1 VGSTRARG
9 LAACPLLIAL
19 ACRLAAQPA
28 QPGAFPGP
36 DDPVITL
43 DGFCV
48 DSAPQGQAC
57 KTIITRAQFEKLTEA
72 LQPGMPLPLRLKV
85 ANAYAR
91 NMRMAAAAEKR
102 GLDKTPAFQEEM
114 RFARMQL
121 LSQDLNNV
129 LQAAANDIT
138 EADLEDYYR
147 KNQPS
152 FEEATV
158 ARIFIPHSKQT
169 DSGGHAEAATSEA
182 AMTTVAAD
190 LRARAVRGE
199 DPDRLQI
206 EAYAAAGI
214 ARTTA
219 NTKIENVR
227 RTTLPPAHE
236 TVLELQPGEV
246 SDVYSDPAGAHFIY
260 KMISKQILKREDVQ
274 AEIRAAISGRRYHD
288 SMQGFQA
295 AVVFN
300 DAYFNPP
307 GAPGTPPQRNR
318 RAQKSPP

>member
-1 VGSTRARG
+1 LVCNLDVQAG
-9 LAACPLLIAL
+9 
-19 ACRLAAQPA
+19 QPA
-28 QPGAFPGP
+28 QPLGLPGP

-43 DGFCV
+43 DGFCG
-48 DSAPQGQAC
+48 DSAPPAQAC
-57 KTIITRAQFEKLTEA
+57 KTVITRAQFEKLTEA

-102 GLDKTPAFQEEM
+102 GLYKTPAFEQEL

-138 EADLEDYYR
+138 EADVEDYYQ

-152 FEEATV
+152 FEEAAV
-158 ARIFIPHSKQT
+158 ARIFVPHAKQT
-169 DSGGHAEAATSEA
+169 SGGEATEAATSEA
-182 AMTTVAAD
+182 AMTAVAAD
-190 LRARAVRGE
+190 LRARAARGE

-214 ARTTA
+214 ARTSA
-219 NTKIENVR
+219 STKIENVR
-227 RTTLPPAHE
+227 RATLPPAHE
-236 TVLELQPGEV
+236 TVLDLQPGEV
-246 SDVYSDPAGAHFIY
+246 SDLFSDPGGAHFIY
-260 KMISKQILKREDVQ
+260 KMISKRLLKREDVET
-274 AEIRAAISGRRYHD
+274 EIRSAISGRRYRE
-288 SMQGFQA
+288 SMQGFQGGL
-295 AVVFN
+295 VFN

-307 GAPGTPPQRNR
+307 GAPVTPGQRNHHP
-318 RAQKSPP
+318 QKSPP

>member
-1 VGSTRARG
+1 VGSGRARG
-9 LAACPLLIAL
+9 LAACPLLIGL
-19 ACRLAAQPA
+19 ACQLAAQPA

-43 DGFCV
+43 DGFCG
-48 DSAPQGQAC
+48 DPALQGQAC
-57 KTIITRAQFEKLTEA
+57 KTVITRAQFEKLTEA

-85 ANAYAR
+85 ADAYAR

-102 GLDKTPAFQEEM
+102 GLDKTPAFEQEM

-121 LSQDLNNV
+121 LAQDLNNV
-129 LQAAANDIT
+129 LHAAANDIT
-138 EADLEDYYR
+138 EADLEDYYQ
-147 KNQPS
+147 KNLSS

-158 ARIFIPHSKQT
+158 ARIFVPHSSQT
-169 DSGGHAEAATSEA
+169 GGGGHAEAATSEA
-182 AMTTVAAD
+182 AMTMVAAD

-219 NTKIENVR
+219 TTKIENVR
-227 RTTLPPAHE
+227 RTSLPPAHE
-236 TVLELQPGEV
+236 TVLDLQPGEV
-246 SDVYSDPAGAHFIY
+246 SDVFSDPAGAHFIY
-260 KMISKQILKREDVQ
+260 KVISKQTSKREDVE
-274 AEIRAAISGRRYHD
+274 AEIRSAISGRRYRD
-288 SMQGFQA
+288 GMQGFQGG
-295 AVVFN
+295 VVFN

-307 GAPGTPPQRNR
+307 GVPVTPPQRNH
-318 RAQKSPP
+318 RAQKSPN